1 MNIKLR
7 VWDKKTNQ
15 MCKVGAVYFSD
26 SFELDAISVHLPN
39 GLVVIRSIN
48 DCIVMQSTGL
58 KDKNGEEIYERDVVV
73 SESGKVGYVAYL
85 PQEAGFVV
93 VTNKGDYRL
102 GHRNTGEG
110 YDVANTHEIVDNIY
124 ECADGS
130 VVQ

>member
-58 KDKNGEEIYERDVVV
+58 KDLKSLVIFE
-73 SESGKVGYVAYL
+73 
-85 PQEAGFVV
+85 
-93 VTNKGDYRL
+93 GDL
-102 GHRNTGEG
+102 VEH
-110 YDVANTHEIVDNIY
+110 DDNING
-124 ECADGS
+124 D
-130 VVQ
+130 